1 MAVHMQKIGRFI
13 FILFSIMWYRLLQK
27 YTILFLQVN
36 FTMRDTPFTP
46 VSFSIAL
53 SRERLLDMGFITD
66 TSRRI
71 SESAPDDPA
80 GAEEHG
86 TASKPSQMRYR
97 MRRSTLPGIA
107 TGS

>member
-36 FTMRDTPFTP
+36 FTMRDTPFTL

-53 SRERLLDMGFITD
+53 SRERLTEMGFITD
-66 TSRRI
+66 TS
-71 SESAPDDPA
+71 
-80 GAEEHG
+80 
-86 TASKPSQMRYR
+86 
-97 MRRSTLPGIA
+97 
-107 TGS
+107 